1 MTHILAQAASQSP
14 RWPQG
19 FGRQRPLIV
28 GQIALPEMN
37 ILPSLFLIALLVV
50 LLSVFSSVAAA
61 QEVFP
66 LTGSVTDAKGASI
79 PGAKVK
85 LTPQSGGHETEVT
98 TDETGAF
105 SFDNQPAG
113 DYTITVIAPGFE
125 LAERQINVGTS
136 PAPPIQIRMKLSQV
150 TEKVD
155 VSADANPLSPEQNAD
170 RIHLDD
176 RFLAGLP
183 MLNGDPLSVASI
195 FTDRSVAGA
204 MGPRI
209 LVDGVPADALEL
221 PLSSIKDLVVN
232 QNPYSPEFARP
243 GRGRIEVKTKRRI
256 HQKYHGMVFT
266 DFQNSAFDARNAF
279 ATVTPLHQQDTSEA
293 ELEGPIAH
301 GTTFLVSAR
310 HEVNNDSAVID
321 AQTLSGPVSENLGTP
336 ERNTHLFGRLNFRLN
351 ANHNLS
357 LTYKYKNKFLE
368 NQNVGGFNLPMRATH
383 YFDHHNE
390 FNIFETATPTPH
402 LLNEFR
408 AAFRQRRQDTTS
420 LTDQPAILVLGFFNA
435 GGAQIAQHRR
445 DTYSDFEDIA
455 TLSRGIHTLRFG
467 GGFSPKWVRA
477 VDASN
482 FGGTFTFSCLDPL
495 TDPASPCFSSSY
507 SQNTPAQFTLN
518 FGDPQIS
525 FKQHEFY
532 SFLQDELRLRRNLSL
547 VLGLR
552 YEGQSNGNTF
562 KNVAP
567 RLAFAYSS
575 GSGHTVLRGGFGV
588 FYERQPDV
596 IEQLTHL
603 YDGKRIQQIVIANP
617 SYPNPFPP
625 GETPSSI
632 LPSNERIDVSSPDLT
647 FPYLLQSS
655 FAIERKLGKGKNYL
669 TADFTTVR
677 GLHLYRTRNVNAP
690 LPGTPG
696 STIVPNP
703 GFANINQF
711 ESTGSSRSN
720 SVTFTLRTRPSRN
733 ATVLLQYVFSHSFDD
748 TPGLYFLPAN
758 NYDLRPEWGR
768 SDYDSRHRF
777 NLAAIYTLPWGFS
790 VGAIVKAYSG
800 RPFNITTGSDNNNDT
815 VFNDRPPGVT
825 RNTGHG
831 PASFDADSRISKAFH
846 LSGRDHSERK
856 LEIAT
861 DAFNL
866 FNDVNRQN
874 FVGDVTSPFFG
885 QAVGADPARRLQ
897 LSLRFVF

>member
-1 MTHILAQAASQSP
+1 MA
-14 RWPQG
+14 
-19 FGRQRPLIV
+19 
-28 GQIALPEMN
+28 N
-37 ILPSLFLIALLVV
+37 KLVV
-50 LLSVFSSVAAA
+50 LILLLVLISAAA
-61 QEVFP
+61 SAEEPQETVAV
-66 LTGSVTDAKGASI
+66 TGTIQDAKAASI
-79 PGAKVK
+79 PGARVK
-85 LTPQSGGHETEVT
+85 LTPQFGGHETEVT
-98 TDETGAF
+98 TDEVGAF

-125 LAERQINVGTS
+125 LAERQVTVGTS
-136 PAPPIQIRMKLSQV
+136 PVPPIQIRLKLSQV

-170 RIHLDD
+170 RVHFDD

-195 FTDRSVAGA
+195 FTDSSVAGA
-204 MGPRI
+204 MGPQI

-232 QNPYSPEFARP
+232 QNPYSPEFERP

-266 DFQNSAFDARNAF
+266 DFQHSSFDASNAF

-351 ANHNLS
+351 ANHKLS
-357 LTYKYKNKFLE
+357 ITYKYKNKFLE
-368 NQNVGGFNLPMRATH
+368 HQNVGGFDLPERATDF
-383 YFDHHNE
+383 FDHHNE

-435 GGAQIAQHRR
+435 GGAQIATHRR
-445 DTYSDFEDIA
+445 DTYADFEDIA
-455 TLSRGIHTLRFG
+455 TLSHGIHTLRFG

-477 VDASN
+477 VNASN
-482 FGGTFTFSCLDPL
+482 FGGTFTFSCLDPS
-495 TDPASPCFSSSY
+495 TDPASPCFSSSSYY

-525 FKQHEFY
+525 FKQDEFY
-532 SFLQDELRLRRNLSL
+532 SFLQDEMRLRRNLSL

-567 RLAFAYSS
+567 RLAFAYSP
-575 GSGHTVLRGGFGV
+575 GAGHTVLRGGFGI

-596 IEQLTHL
+596 IVQLSNL
-603 YDGKRIQQIVIANP
+603 YNGTRIQQIVIANP

-625 GETPSSI
+625 GVTPSSI
-632 LPSNERIDVSSPDLT
+632 PPSTESIDVSSPGLT
-647 FPYLLQSS
+647 FPYLLQGS
-655 FAIERKLGKGKNYL
+655 FAIERKLGKGENYF
-669 TADFTTVR
+669 TGDFTTVR

-711 ESTGSSRSN
+711 EATGSSRSN
-720 SVTFTLRTRPSRN
+720 SVTFTLRTRPRRN
-733 ATVLLQYVFSHSFDD
+733 ASVLLQYVFSHSFDD
-748 TPGLYFLPAN
+748 TPVLYFLPAD

-768 SDYDSRHRF
+768 SDYDRHHRF
-777 NLAAIYTLPWGFS
+777 NLAGTYAFPWGFS
-790 VGAIVKAYSG
+790 LGAIVKAYSG
-800 RPFNITTGSDNNNDT
+800 PPFNITTGSDDNNDT

-831 PASFDADSRISKAFH
+831 PASFDADSRVSKSF
-846 LSGRDHSERK
+846 
-856 LEIAT
+856 
-861 DAFNL
+861 
-866 FNDVNRQN
+866 
-874 FVGDVTSPFFG
+874 
-885 QAVGADPARRLQ
+885 
-897 LSLRFVF
+897 RF

>member
-1 MTHILAQAASQSP
+1 MAKKVVVFILLLVLISAAASAEE
-14 RWPQG
+14 PQ
-19 FGRQRPLIV
+19 
-28 GQIALPEMN
+28 ET
-37 ILPSLFLIALLVV
+37 
-50 LLSVFSSVAAA
+50 VA
-61 QEVFP
+61 V
-66 LTGSVTDAKGASI
+66 TGTIQDAKGASI

-85 LTPQSGGHETEVT
+85 LTPQSGGHETEIT
-98 TDETGAF
+98 TDETGTF

-125 LAERQINVGTS
+125 LAERKVTAGTS
-136 PAPPIQIRMKLSQV
+136 PVSPIQIRLKLSQV
-150 TEKVD
+150 TEKVN

-170 RIHLDD
+170 RVHLDE
-176 RFLAGLP
+176 RFLGGLP

-195 FTDRSVAGA
+195 FTDPSVAGSK
-204 MGPRI
+204 GPQI

-232 QNPYSPEFARP
+232 QNPYSPEFGRP
-243 GRGRIEVKTKRRI
+243 GRGRIEVKTKHRI
-256 HQKYHGMVFT
+256 HQKFHGAVFT
-266 DFQNSAFDARNAF
+266 DFQNSVFDARNAF

-293 ELEGPIAH
+293 ELEGPIARSA
-301 GTTFLVSAR
+301 TFLVSAR
-310 HEVNNDSAVID
+310 HEVNNDSAVVD

-351 ANHNLS
+351 ANHKLS
-357 LTYKYKNKFLE
+357 ITYKYKNKFLE
-368 NQNVGGFNLPMRATH
+368 HQNVGGFDLPERATDF
-383 YFDHHNE
+383 FDHHNE

-420 LTDQPAILVLGFFNA
+420 LTDEPAILVLGFFNA
-435 GGAQIAQHRR
+435 GGAQIALHRR
-445 DTYSDFEDIA
+445 DTYADFEDIA

-467 GGFSPKWVRA
+467 GGFSPKWVWA
-477 VDASN
+477 VNASN
-482 FGGTFTFSCLDPL
+482 FGGTFTFSCLMPS
-495 TDPASPCFSSSY
+495 TDPTSPCFSSAY

-532 SFLQDELRLRRNLSL
+532 SFVQDEMRLRQNLSL

-552 YEGQSNGNTF
+552 YEGQSNGNSF

-567 RLAFAYSS
+567 RLAFAYSP
-575 GSGHTVLRGGFGV
+575 GRGHTVLRGGFGI
-588 FYERQPDV
+588 FYERQPDA
-596 IEQLTHL
+596 IEQLTRL
-603 YDGKRIQQIVIANP
+603 FDGTRIRQIVIANP

-625 GETPSSI
+625 GVMPSSI
-632 LPSNERIDVSSPDLT
+632 PPTNESIDVPSPELT
-647 FPYLLQSS
+647 FPYLLQGS
-655 FAIERKLGKGKNYL
+655 FAIERKLGKGENYL

-720 SVTFTLRTRPSRN
+720 SVTFTLRTRPRRN
-733 ATVLLQYVFSHSFDD
+733 ATVLLQYVLSRSFDD
-748 TPGLYFLPAN
+748 TPGLYFLPAD

-768 SDYDSRHRF
+768 SDYDRRHRF
-777 NLAAIYTLPWGFS
+777 NLAGTYALPWGFS
-790 VGAIVKAYSG
+790 LGAIVKAYSG
-800 RPFNITTGSDNNNDT
+800 PPFNITTGSDNNNDT
-815 VFNDRPPGVT
+815 VFNDRPVGVT
-825 RNTGHG
+825 RNTGNG
-831 PASFDADSRISKAFH
+831 PSSFDFDSRISKAFH

-856 LEIAT
+856 LELAA

-866 FNDVNRQN
+866 FNHVNQQN
-874 FVGDVTSPFFG
+874 FVGVVTSPFFG

-897 LSLRFVF
+897 LSMRFVF

>member
-1 MTHILAQAASQSP
+1 MTKKLVVFIFLLLLISAAASAEE
-14 RWPQG
+14 PQ
-19 FGRQRPLIV
+19 
-28 GQIALPEMN
+28 ET
-37 ILPSLFLIALLVV
+37 
-50 LLSVFSSVAAA
+50 VA
-61 QEVFP
+61 V
-66 LTGSVTDAKGASI
+66 TGTIQDAKAASI

-125 LAERQINVGTS
+125 LAERKVTVGTS
-136 PAPPIQIRMKLSQV
+136 PVPPIQIRLKLSQV

-155 VSADANPLSPEQNAD
+155 VSADSNPLSPEQNAD
-170 RIHLDD
+170 RVHLDD

-195 FTDRSVAGA
+195 FTDPSVAGA
-204 MGPRI
+204 MGPQI

-232 QNPYSPEFARP
+232 QNPYSPEFGRP
-243 GRGRIEVKTKRRI
+243 GRGRIEVKTKHRI

-266 DFQNSAFDARNAF
+266 DFQNSVFDARNAF
-279 ATVTPLHQQDTSEA
+279 ATETPLHQQDTSEA
-293 ELEGPIAH
+293 ELEGPIARSA
-301 GTTFLVSAR
+301 TFLISAR
-310 HEVNNDSAVID
+310 HEVNNDSAVVD
-321 AQTLSGPVSENLGTP
+321 AQTLSGPLSENLGTP

-351 ANHNLS
+351 ANHKLS
-357 LTYKYKNKFLE
+357 VTYKYKNKFLE
-368 NQNVGGFNLPMRATH
+368 HQNVGGFDLPERATDF
-383 YFDHHNE
+383 FDHHNE

-420 LTDQPAILVLGFFNA
+420 LADQPAILVLGFFNA
-435 GGAQIAQHRR
+435 GGAQIATHRR
-445 DTYSDFEDIA
+445 DTYADFEDIA

-477 VDASN
+477 IDASN
-482 FGGTFTFSCLDPL
+482 FGGAFTFSCLDPS
-495 TDPASPCFSSSY
+495 TDPASPCFSSSSYY

-525 FKQHEFY
+525 FKQDEFY
-532 SFLQDELRLRRNLSL
+532 SFLQDEMRLRRNLSL

-567 RLAFAYSS
+567 RLAFAYSP
-575 GSGHTVLRGGFGV
+575 GAGHTVLRGGFGI

-596 IEQLTHL
+596 IVQLSNL
-603 YDGKRIQQIVIANP
+603 YNGTRIQQIVIANP

-625 GETPSSI
+625 GVTPSSI
-632 LPSNERIDVSSPDLT
+632 PPSSESIDVSSPGLT
-647 FPYLLQSS
+647 FPYLLQGS
-655 FAIERKLGKGKNYL
+655 FAIERKLGKGENYL

-703 GFANINQF
+703 GFANIDQF

-720 SVTFTLRTRPSRN
+720 SLTFTLRTRPRRN
-733 ATVLLQYVFSHSFDD
+733 ASVLLQYVFSHSFDD
-748 TPGLYFLPAN
+748 TPGLYFLPAD

-768 SDYDSRHRF
+768 SDYDRRHRL
-777 NLAAIYTLPWGFS
+777 NVAATYALPWGFS
-790 VGAIVKAYSG
+790 LGAIVKAYSG
-800 RPFNITTGSDNNNDT
+800 PPFNITTGSDDNNDT
-815 VFNDRPPGVT
+815 VFNDRPPGVI

-831 PASFDADSRISKAFH
+831 PASFDADTRISKAFH

-856 LEIAT
+856 FEIAA
-861 DAFNL
+861 DVFNF
-866 FNDVNRQN
+866 FNNVNRQN

-885 QAVGADPARRLQ
+885 HAVGADPARHMQ
-897 LSLRFVF
+897 LSMRFVF

>member
-1 MTHILAQAASQSP
+1 MAKKVVVFILLLVLISAAASAEE
-14 RWPQG
+14 PQ
-19 FGRQRPLIV
+19 
-28 GQIALPEMN
+28 ET
-37 ILPSLFLIALLVV
+37 
-50 LLSVFSSVAAA
+50 VA
-61 QEVFP
+61 V
-66 LTGSVTDAKGASI
+66 TGTIQDAKGASI

-85 LTPQSGGHETEVT
+85 LTPQSGGHETEIT
-98 TDETGAF
+98 TDETGTF
-105 SFDNQPAG
+105 SFDNRPAG

-125 LAERQINVGTS
+125 LAERKVTAGTS
-136 PAPPIQIRMKLSQV
+136 PVSPIQIRLKLSQV
-150 TEKVD
+150 TEKVN

-170 RIHLDD
+170 RVHLDE
-176 RFLAGLP
+176 RFLGGLP

-195 FTDRSVAGA
+195 FTDPSVAGSK
-204 MGPRI
+204 GPQI

-232 QNPYSPEFARP
+232 QNPYSPEFGRP
-243 GRGRIEVKTKRRI
+243 GRGRIEVKTKHRI
-256 HQKYHGMVFT
+256 HQKFHGAVFT
-266 DFQNSAFDARNAF
+266 DFQNSVFDARNAF

-293 ELEGPIAH
+293 ELEGPIARSA
-301 GTTFLVSAR
+301 TFLVSAR
-310 HEVNNDSAVID
+310 HEVNNDSAVVD

-351 ANHNLS
+351 ANHKLS
-357 LTYKYKNKFLE
+357 ITYKYKNKFLE
-368 NQNVGGFNLPMRATH
+368 HQNVGGFDLPERATDF
-383 YFDHHNE
+383 FDHHNE

-420 LTDQPAILVLGFFNA
+420 LTDEPAILVLGFFNA
-435 GGAQIAQHRR
+435 GGAQIALHRR
-445 DTYSDFEDIA
+445 DTYADFEDIA

-467 GGFSPKWVRA
+467 GGFSPKWVWA
-477 VDASN
+477 VNASN
-482 FGGTFTFSCLDPL
+482 FGGTFTFSCLMPS
-495 TDPASPCFSSSY
+495 TDPTSPCFSSAY

-532 SFLQDELRLRRNLSL
+532 SFVQDEMRLRQNLSL

-552 YEGQSNGNTF
+552 YEGQSNGNSF

-567 RLAFAYSS
+567 RLAFAYSP
-575 GSGHTVLRGGFGV
+575 GRGHTVLRGGFGI
-588 FYERQPDV
+588 FYERQPDA
-596 IEQLTHL
+596 IEQLTRL
-603 YDGKRIQQIVIANP
+603 FDGTRIRQIVIANP

-625 GETPSSI
+625 GVMPSSI
-632 LPSNERIDVSSPDLT
+632 PPTNESIDVPSPELT
-647 FPYLLQSS
+647 FPYLLQGS
-655 FAIERKLGKGKNYL
+655 FAIERKLGKGENYL

-677 GLHLYRTRNVNAP
+677 GLHLYRTRNINAP

-720 SVTFTLRTRPSRN
+720 SVTFTLRTRPRRN
-733 ATVLLQYVFSHSFDD
+733 ATVLLQYVLSRSFDD
-748 TPGLYFLPAN
+748 TPGLYFLPAD

-768 SDYDSRHRF
+768 SDYDRRHRF
-777 NLAAIYTLPWGFS
+777 NLAGTYALPWGFS
-790 VGAIVKAYSG
+790 LGAIVKAYSG
-800 RPFNITTGSDNNNDT
+800 PPFNITTGSDNNNDT
-815 VFNDRPPGVT
+815 VFNDRPVGVT
-825 RNTGHG
+825 RNTGNG
-831 PASFDADSRISKAFH
+831 PSSFDFDSRISKAFH

-856 LEIAT
+856 LELAA

-866 FNDVNRQN
+866 FNHVNQQN
-874 FVGDVTSPFFG
+874 FVGVVTSPFFG

-897 LSLRFVF
+897 LSMRFVF